1 MGMKDFKRDYILK
14 TATELFMTR
23 AISDVTIRDIAD
35 AAEIG
40 EATVYRY
47 FGTKTNIVMASALAL
62 GKEVYEEFF
71 DLSKGKT
78 GYEKLEIFYNSYLQI
93 FKKSSSYFYFIKE
106 FDAFMCTRGEVSLVE
121 YENSIDRFKAD
132 FMEAYNLGLKDG
144 SIKEEKQIEVFYFS
158 TTHSLLELC
167 KKLSMKKGV
176 IEQDKSLKKVS
187 EIKCLISIILAS
199 LKNA

>member
-1 MGMKDFKRDYILK
+1 MRDFKRDFILK

-23 AISDVTIRDIAD
+23 AISDVTIKDIAD

-47 FGTKTNIVMASALAL
+47 FGTKSNIVMASALAL

-93 FKKSSSYFYFIKE
+93 FKKSSSYFYFI
-106 FDAFMCTRGEVSLVE
+106 
-121 YENSIDRFKAD
+121 
-132 FMEAYNLGLKDG
+132 NLFINLCFLL
-144 SIKEEKQIEVFYFS
+144 IE
-158 TTHSLLELC
+158 TW
-167 KKLSMKKGV
+167 
-176 IEQDKSLKKVS
+176 
-187 EIKCLISIILAS
+187 
-199 LKNA
+199 

>member
-1 MGMKDFKRDYILK
+1 MRDFKRDFILK

-23 AISDVTIRDIAD
+23 AISDVTIKDIAD

-47 FGTKTNIVMASALAL
+47 FGTKSNIVMASALAL

-106 FDAFMCTRGEVSLVE
+106 FDAFMCTRREVSLVE
-121 YENSIDRFKAD
+121 YENSLDRFKAD
-132 FMEAYNLGLKDG
+132 FMEAYNQGLKDG

-176 IEQDKSLKKVS
+176 VEQDKSLKKVA
-187 EIKCLISIILAS
+187 EIKCLIGIVLSS